1 MTLSVR
7 SLSKGPG
14 GRLAGMT
21 SYPSSADLP
30 YLESHFVRLDTLAR
44 AHGHDPV
51 AVRRAITD
59 RLLPGVP
66 YVLADGTEFVAPDY
80 FEPAHL
86 AGSFQA
92 LPEWFARM
100 YEQAAARYPEA
111 GTAAEQWEEY
121 LHGIY
126 AVCLRV
132 VMPASIV
139 AKGELTDTIERLI
152 ADPAPDDDGWRRE
165 LTAAVDALD
174 AIEKPFAPFDR
185 ERFGASSRDRLIT
198 AVRERFHLDHHQVA
212 MAG

>member
-1 MTLSVR
+1 MT
-7 SLSKGPG
+7 
-14 GRLAGMT
+14 T
-21 SYPSSADLP
+21 YPSSADLP

-44 AHGHDPV
+44 AHGHDPA

-66 YVLADGTEFVAPDY
+66 YVLEDGTEFVAPDY

-92 LPEWFARM
+92 VPEWFART
-100 YEQAAARYPEA
+100 YRQASARYPEA
-111 GTAAEQWEEY
+111 GTAAEQWQEY
-121 LHGIY
+121 LTGIY

-152 ADPAPDDDGWRRE
+152 ADPEPDHDGWRRE

-174 AIEKPFAPFDR
+174 AIEKPFALFDR
-185 ERFGASSRDRLIT
+185 ERFGATSRDRLIT
-198 AVRERFHLDHHQVA
+198 AVRARYDLDHHQTA